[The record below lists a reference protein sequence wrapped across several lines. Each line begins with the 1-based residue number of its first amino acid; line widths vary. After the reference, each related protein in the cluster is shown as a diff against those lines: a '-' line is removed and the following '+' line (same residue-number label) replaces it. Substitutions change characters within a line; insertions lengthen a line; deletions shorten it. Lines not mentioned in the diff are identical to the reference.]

1 MIQDPMQHLAVFRER
16 LKAHPNPLCP
26 DDKPIHWLVG
36 KHPEGFIIR
45 DSAGYFSGIQ
55 FNVTG
60 ATEIP
65 AENLPEVMNVLF
77 DWMGKMVPEGKDWSF
92 EVRDALPLKTFE
104 VVND

>member
-1 MIQDPMQHLAVFRER
+1 MQHIAAFRER
-16 LKAHPNPLCP
+16 LQANPSPMCP

-45 DSAGYFSGIQ
+45 DSAGYFSGVQ

-60 ATEIP
+60 AAEIP
-65 AENLPEVMNVLF
+65 PENLPEVMNVLF
-77 DWMGKMVPEGKDWSF
+77 NWMGEQVPEAKGWTF
-92 EVRDALPLKTFE
+92 ELRDAIPLRTFE